1 MELRLLKY
9 FIAVAE
15 ELHFG
20 HAAERLCI
28 AQPALSIQIKGL
40 EKMLGGQ
47 LFLRSNKKVA
57 LTEAGKLFLK
67 EARNTLRQADLAE
80 LTARQAFKGKIGGLD
95 IGYSEAAAYS
105 GTLGKI
111 IQHFKKARPAVSIY
125 LHELNPIEQVT
136 ALKKQEIH
144 VGLTPTLSLQNLD
157 GFIIRRISS
166 WPMRLVL
173 PQSHKLAAQPII
185 ELNAIQHEPFIVF
198 DDYAYHESG
207 VLPLVFEKKP
217 LITHTVKNASMM
229 APLVGCGLGLALLPS
244 LFKFMQTAT
253 GTVFKPLAG
262 LDIVT
267 DCSLIYRKNDKEP
280 LVQALNDC
288 VSAIGEGLP

>member
-80 LTARQAFKGKIGGLD
+80 LTARQAFKGKIGG
-95 IGYSEAAAYS
+95 
-105 GTLGKI
+105 
-111 IQHFKKARPAVSIY
+111 
-125 LHELNPIEQVT
+125 
-136 ALKKQEIH
+136 
-144 VGLTPTLSLQNLD
+144 GL
-157 GFIIRRISS
+157 I
-166 WPMRLVL
+166 
-173 PQSHKLAAQPII
+173 
-185 ELNAIQHEPFIVF
+185 
-198 DDYAYHESG
+198 
-207 VLPLVFEKKP
+207 
-217 LITHTVKNASMM
+217 
-229 APLVGCGLGLALLPS
+229 
-244 LFKFMQTAT
+244 
-253 GTVFKPLAG
+253 
-262 LDIVT
+262 
-267 DCSLIYRKNDKEP
+267 
-280 LVQALNDC
+280 
-288 VSAIGEGLP
+288 SAIPKRPHIPER